1 MDQPNE
7 NRCADGR
14 ELERTYDSTSFDEQ
28 VNDKAFVM
36 TLLKEAEQRNL
47 RLEAL
52 SVITSNCTSNDR
64 VDWTDMR
71 QELQELINSAPPT
84 KTKSFDQIT
93 FGTGAGFAG

>member
-1 MDQPNE
+1 MDQSNE
-7 NRCADGR
+7 NRYADSR
-14 ELERTYDSTSFDEQ
+14 ALERTYDTPNFDEQ

-47 RLEAL
+47 KLEAL

-64 VDWTDMR
+64 VDWADMR
-71 QELQELINSAPPT
+71 QELQELIKSPPAT
-84 KTKSFDQIT
+84 KTKAIDEIT